1 MNPTIP
7 RARENTVVA
16 IMFATWGIVFL
27 DRMAVLYLAPYIAP
41 DLHLTGGQVGWLA
54 GIIAACWA
62 VSALVF
68 GAISDRVGRKAILVP
83 MVVLFSVLSAASGLA
98 RSFGEL
104 LLVRA
109 LLGLAEG
116 PCWSVT
122 MALVE
127 ESSSE
132 EHRGRNIGIVVS
144 AAAIIGLAV
153 APVLTTQIAAH
164 FGWRWAFFIAGF
176 PGLVMGIVIWLFV
189 NESTATEPGRRP
201 EHRISASALLS
212 LLSHHNVRAAAVGS
226 AAFMTWLFLTNT
238 FAPLYITEVAGQQ
251 GTTSGFLMGAAGLG
265 SFFIGLIAPTA
276 SDRFGRRR
284 VLAVVGLL
292 CVLLPLALMIR
303 TLYAHLWVLAT
314 ILFLTQGGQAVSAIC
329 IVLVPADSVPR
340 HLVGSAVGLTTLCG
354 EMFGGFLAP
363 IVAGALAAARGLGVP
378 LAIAAAAALVV
389 FLVALVL
396 EPAVASRSVGLVAAG
411 RTDRLR

>member
-1 MNPTIP
+1 MNRVIS
-7 RARENTVVA
+7 RARENAVVA
-16 IMFATWGIVFL
+16 IMFVTWGIVFL

-41 DLHLTGGQVGWLA
+41 DLHLTGDQIGWLA
-54 GIIAACWA
+54 GIIALCWA

-68 GAISDRVGRKAILVP
+68 GAISDRIGRKAILVP

-98 RSFGEL
+98 RNFGEL

-144 AAAIIGLAV
+144 AAAIIGLAI
-153 APVLTTQIAAH
+153 APILTTQIAAH
-164 FGWRWAFFIAGF
+164 FGWRSAFFIAGI
-176 PGLVMGIVIWLFV
+176 PGLLMAVLIWLFV
-189 NESTATEPGRRP
+189 KEPSAAGPAR
-201 EHRISASALLS
+201 EHRISASGVLS
-212 LLSHHNVRAAAVGS
+212 LLSHPNMRAAAVGS

-238 FAPLYITEVAGQQ
+238 FAPLYITEVAHQQ

-276 SDRFGRRR
+276 SDRIGRRG
-284 VLAVVGLL
+284 VLALVGLL

-303 TLYAHLWVLAT
+303 TLYDHLWVLAG

-329 IVLVPADSVPR
+329 IVLVPAESVPR

-363 IVAGALAAARGLGVP
+363 IVAGALAAAHGLGVP
-378 LAIAAAAALVV
+378 LWIAAASAFVV

-396 EPAVASRSVGLVAAG
+396 EPAAKTRRTGLVAIDGDNAF
-411 RTDRLR
+411 R